1 MGILEFWMIFI
12 IISIIAII
20 VEIFIPTMFCINFAI
35 AGVIT
40 AIVSIFWGTLPNLFI
55 LFAVLSLL
63 SIIFIKP
70 ILQNLLKKENNA
82 DFASQYIGKIVK
94 VIEPVTTTSGAV
106 MIYEERWEARAEY
119 EAEPIPVDSDVKIIK
134 NDSLILFVEK
144 V

>member
-12 IISIIAII
+12 IISIIAIV
-20 VEIFIPTMFCINFAI
+20 VEIFVPTMFCINFAI

-40 AIVSIFWGTLPNLFI
+40 AIVSVFWGTLPNLFI

-82 DFASQYIGKIVK
+82 DFASQYIGKVVK

-106 MIYEERWEARAEY
+106 MIYEERWEARVEN

>member
-20 VEIFIPTMFCINFAI
+20 IEIFIPTMFCINFAI

-40 AIVSIFWGTLPNLFI
+40 AIVSIFWGTLPNLFV
-55 LFAVLSLL
+55 LFAVLSIL

-70 ILQNLLKKENNA
+70 ILQNLLKKESNA

-94 VIEPVTTTSGAV
+94 VIEPITTTSGAV